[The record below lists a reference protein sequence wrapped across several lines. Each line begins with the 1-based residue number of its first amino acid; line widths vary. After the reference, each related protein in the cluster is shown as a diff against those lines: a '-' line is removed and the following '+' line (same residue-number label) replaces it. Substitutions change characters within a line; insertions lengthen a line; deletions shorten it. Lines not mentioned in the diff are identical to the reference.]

1 MNNLSESRLM
11 RWWESMFLSPS
22 ALKEKKI
29 TPAPTLYKA
38 ELKRCQDIDSVT
50 LAEGFR
56 ALWFNLPKDVT
67 GITGESITEESI
79 TEESI
84 TEKSITEKSITEKS
98 TTEKSTA
105 ETEITEETRQKNII
119 LWAMIAV
126 TLVYVKTNTTTNLA
140 TAAGTKTENDKPI
153 VSTHRFTQLQA
164 ARTPEEFII
173 RLRRILQQLKG
184 QVSVLSLARDIEQ
197 WMKEHHQPRPRR
209 ANKRLSVQWAMDYY
223 KAAR

>member
-11 RWWESMFLSPS
+11 LWWESMFLSPS
-22 ALKEKKI
+22 ELKEKNI
-29 TPAPTLYKA
+29 IPAPTLYKA
-38 ELKRCQDIDSVT
+38 ELKRCQDIDAVT

-56 ALWFNLPKDVT
+56 ALWFNLPKDIT
-67 GITGESITEESI
+67 GITKENVTEENITEEN
-79 TEESI
+79 
-84 TEKSITEKSITEKS
+84 

-105 ETEITEETRQKNII
+105 ETEITEETKQKNII
-119 LWAMIAV
+119 LWAMIAM

-140 TAAGTKTENDKPI
+140 TAAGTKTENDKPT
-153 VSTHRFTQLQA
+153 VSTHRFAQLQA
-164 ARTPEEFII
+164 AKTPEEFII

-184 QVSVLSLARDIEQ
+184 QVSVLSLARDIEK

>member
-1 MNNLSESRLM
+1 MNNLDESRLM

-22 ALKEKKI
+22 ELKEKEI

-38 ELKRCQDIDSVT
+38 ELKRCQDIEAVM

-56 ALWFNLPKDVT
+56 ALWFSLPKDIT
-67 GITGESITEESI
+67 GITGENVTEES
-79 TEESI
+79 
-84 TEKSITEKSITEKS
+84 
-98 TTEKSTA
+98 TTETV
-105 ETEITEETRQKNII
+105 ITEETKQKNII
-119 LWAMIAV
+119 LWAMIAM

-153 VSTHRFTQLQA
+153 VSTHRFAQLQA
-164 ARTPEEFII
+164 AKTPEEFII

-197 WMKEHHQPRPRR
+197 WMKEQWMKEHHQSRPRR

>member
-22 ALKEKKI
+22 ELKEKKI

-38 ELKRCQDIDSVT
+38 ELKRCQDIDAVT

-56 ALWFNLPKDVT
+56 ALWFNLPKDIT
-67 GITGESITEESI
+67 GITKENVTEENITEESA
-79 TEESI
+79 
-84 TEKSITEKSITEKS
+84 
-98 TTEKSTA
+98 A
-105 ETEITEETRQKNII
+105 ETEITEETKQKNMI
-119 LWAMIAV
+119 LWAMIAM
-126 TLVYVKTNTTTNLA
+126 TLVYVKINTTINLA

-153 VSTHRFTQLQA
+153 VSTHRFAQLQA
-164 ARTPEEFII
+164 AKTPEEFII

-197 WMKEHHQPRPRR
+197 WMKEQHQPRPRR